1 MSIGKKIKEQRKLKG
16 LTQKELAEK
25 TGISL
30 SAIEKYER
38 GRLNPSLGKVKEI
51 AEALDV
57 TIQELIV
64 GDYVRT

>member
-1 MSIGKKIKEQRKLKG
+1 
-16 LTQKELAEK
+16 
-25 TGISL
+25 
-30 SAIEKYER
+30 KYER

-64 GDYVRT
+64 GDYVRTDKIQGVLEKDISIFSTKELIDELYRRIV